1 MKWIGPLFTNAGG
14 WEAYVSYHDGKWFI
28 DKDSPIVIEGTESG
42 VKLLPMLQ
50 EEYGKGY
57 ENQLK
62 ILKKGLLKNGQN
74 MEAIESFPFHAPVI
88 TAFENM
94 PGWVSYA
101 SDWVKHLKLNMEIAQ
116 FLFEKCQNKN
126 LEQSARH
133 KTLKVV
139 NNWAKNNDFVFLK

>member
-14 WEAYVSYHDGKWFI
+14 WEAYVSYHEGEWFI
-28 DKDSPIVIEGTESG
+28 DKESPIVIEGTKSG

-50 EEYGKGY
+50 EDYGKGY

-74 MEAIESFPFHAPVI
+74 MEAVESFPFHVPII
-88 TAFENM
+88 TAFESM

-101 SDWVKHLKLNMEIAQ
+101 SDWVKHIKLDMDIAQ
-116 FLFEKCQNKN
+116 FLFEKCQNK
-126 LEQSARH
+126 LFEQSARH
-133 KTLKVV
+133 KTLKAV
-139 NNWAKNNDFVFLK
+139 NNWAKNKGVTFLR